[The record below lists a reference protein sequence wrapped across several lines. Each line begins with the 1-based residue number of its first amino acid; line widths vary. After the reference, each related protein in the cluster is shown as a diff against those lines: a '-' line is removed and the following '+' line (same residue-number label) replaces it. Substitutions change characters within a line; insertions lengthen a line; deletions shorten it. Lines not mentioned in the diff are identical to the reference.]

1 MFAIVQRA
9 APHPERADRWHG
21 GSPGQR
27 QETWTMGMLHHAIWT
42 AALLAGGS
50 IASAEEL
57 RAPDAISVRFGSFS
71 GTAYYNVEPAGY
83 RVVVT
88 LASEENPRPIR
99 IETVLA
105 PAQEVVLSGGVDD
118 HSAPPTIIISRRGN
132 VVTLEGPV
140 PSQ

>member
-1 MFAIVQRA
+1 
-9 APHPERADRWHG
+9 
-21 GSPGQR
+21 
-27 QETWTMGMLHHAIWT
+27 MLHHAIWT

-50 IASAEEL
+50 AASAGEL

-71 GTAYYNVEPAGY
+71 GTAYYNVEPRGY
-83 RVVVT
+83 HVVVT

-105 PAQEVVLSGGVDD
+105 PAQEVILSGGVDD

>member
-1 MFAIVQRA
+1 MRLL
-9 APHPERADRWHG
+9 
-21 GSPGQR
+21 
-27 QETWTMGMLHHAIWT
+27 LHIFCA

-50 IASAEEL
+50 VASAEEL
-57 RAPDAISVRFGSFS
+57 RAPAAISVRFGSFS
-71 GTAYYNVEPAGY
+71 GTAYYNVEPRGY

-118 HSAPPTIIISRRGN
+118 HSAPPTIVISRRGD

>member
-1 MFAIVQRA
+1 MRLL
-9 APHPERADRWHG
+9 
-21 GSPGQR
+21 
-27 QETWTMGMLHHAIWT
+27 LHIICA
-42 AALLAGGS
+42 AALLAGS
-50 IASAEEL
+50 VASAEEL
-57 RAPDAISVRFGSFS
+57 RAPEAISVRFGSFS
-71 GTAYYNVEPAGY
+71 GTAYYSVEPRGY
-83 RVVVT
+83 RVMVT

-118 HSAPPTIIISRRGN
+118 HSAPPTIVISRRGD

>member
-1 MFAIVQRA
+1 MRLL
-9 APHPERADRWHG
+9 
-21 GSPGQR
+21 
-27 QETWTMGMLHHAIWT
+27 LHIICA
-42 AALLAGGS
+42 AALLTGS
-50 IASAEEL
+50 VASAEEL
-57 RAPDAISVRFGSFS
+57 RAPAAIAVRFGSFS
-71 GTAYYNVEPAGY
+71 GTAYYNVEPRGY

-118 HSAPPTIIISRRGN
+118 HSAPPTIVISRRGD

>member
-1 MFAIVQRA
+1 MFAIVQRKRIPRDRIA
-9 APHPERADRWHG
+9 GTGERQVNISGDLDMRLLRH
-21 GSPGQR
+21 
-27 QETWTMGMLHHAIWT
+27 TICT
-42 AALLAGGS
+42 AALLAGCS
-50 IASAEEL
+50 AASAEEL
-57 RAPDAISVRFGSFS
+57 RAPEAISVRFGSFS
-71 GTAYYNVEPAGY
+71 GIAYYHVEPRGY

-105 PAQEVVLSGGVDD
+105 PAQEIVLSGGVDD
-118 HSAPPTIIISRRGN
+118 RSAPPTIIISRRGD